1 MKIVLSLALL
11 LVFSVTVL
19 AQSRQKAVEAYN
31 QGLTLQSRGMLKE
44 AVAAYD
50 IAIQNDPKMLD
61 AYNNRAN
68 IKLELGDKDGALA
81 DLTNAVKATS
91 GHALSYYNRGNLY
104 LSLEDNDKAIA
115 DFTKAIDMLNG
126 LTNNYDKRA
135 HAMSHNNRGNALSAK
150 GDYKAAM
157 PDYNR
162 SLEIWPKSLE
172 ALTSRGAAFQQLG
185 DHKAAVAD
193 YTLALEI
200 APKNTLVLNNRASAL
215 EEIDKNASI
224 LDYTALIALTPDN
237 ANAYARRGLMF
248 LELKRK
254 TEAAADLQKAI
265 ALDPTLKAEYGEFLT
280 LASGK

>member
-1 MKIVLSLALL
+1 MKIILSLALFAL
-11 LVFSVTVL
+11 LSIPAS
-19 AQSRQKAVEAYN
+19 AQNRQKAVEAYN
-31 QGLTLQSRGMLKE
+31 QGLTLQSRGLLKE

-50 IAIQNDPKMLD
+50 VAIQNDPRMLD
-61 AYNNRAN
+61 AYNNRSN
-68 IKLELGDKDGALA
+68 IKLELGDRDGALA
-81 DLTNAVKATS
+81 DLTKAVEATN
-91 GHALSYYNRGNLY
+91 GHALSFYNRGNLY

-150 GDYKAAM
+150 GDYKSAM

-162 SLEIWPKSLE
+162 SLEILPKSLE

-185 DHKAAVAD
+185 DHKSAVAD

-200 APKNTLVLNNRASAL
+200 APKSTLVLYNRASAL
-215 EEIDKNASI
+215 EEVDKSASI
-224 LDYTALIALTPDN
+224 TDYTALISLMPEN

-254 TEAAADLQKAI
+254 AEAAADLRKAI
-265 ALDPTLKAEYGEFLT
+265 ALDPSLKSEYGEFLT
-280 LASGK
+280 IASGK